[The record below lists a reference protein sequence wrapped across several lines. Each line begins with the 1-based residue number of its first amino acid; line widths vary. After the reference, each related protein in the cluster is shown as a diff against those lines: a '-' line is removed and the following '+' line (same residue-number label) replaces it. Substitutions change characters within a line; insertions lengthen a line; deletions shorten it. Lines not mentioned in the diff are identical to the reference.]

1 MFKGM
6 SWASVAF
13 SFVLYSI
20 VFLAVRYGMVIEGTA
35 WAQARPGLLMFTLP
49 GAIAALTSKDHPLT
63 VALLGALLATPLC
76 LIVLHYYSLHYHALF
91 QELAFD
97 TSAVFWCG
105 SGALG
110 VMLCRT
116 LFWHSHG

>member
-1 MFKGM
+1 M
-6 SWASVAF
+6 SWTSVAF

-20 VFLAVRYGMVIEGTA
+20 VFLAVRYGMVIEGSA

-49 GAIAALTSKDHPLT
+49 GGVAALISKEHPLS
-63 VALLGALLATPLC
+63 VALLGALLATPFC
-76 LIVLHYYSLHYHALF
+76 LIFLHYYSLHYHAPF

-97 TSAVFWCG
+97 TSAIFWCG
-105 SGALG
+105 SGALI

-116 LFWHSHG
+116 LFWHSHS

>member
-1 MFKGM
+1 M
-6 SWASVAF
+6 SWTSVAF

-20 VFLAVRYGMVIEGTA
+20 VFLAIRYGMVIEGTA

-49 GAIAALTSKDHPLT
+49 GAIAALTSKERPLT
-63 VALLGALLATPLC
+63 IALSSALLATPLC
-76 LIVLHYYSLHYHALF
+76 LIVLHYYSLHYHSLF

-116 LFWHSHG
+116 LFWHSHS